1 MIAIVMILKIPGMP
15 ITKYFLDSKN
25 IPAILLD
32 FLLIIYKTLMSILQ
46 YLPNKEYFKK
56 KVWILYNVGAPFTKI
71 ILWVDNHNI
80 EHHSQCELWHR
91 KIRQSVSQWYR
102 RFDSVVSRIRSKT
115 DIFVSA
121 SWIKTI
127 LQYILQI
134 IK

>member
-56 KVWILYNVGAPFTKI
+56 KV
-71 ILWVDNHNI
+71 
-80 EHHSQCELWHR
+80 
-91 KIRQSVSQWYR
+91 
-102 RFDSVVSRIRSKT
+102 
-115 DIFVSA
+115 
-121 SWIKTI
+121 
-127 LQYILQI
+127 
-134 IK
+134 

>member
-1 MIAIVMILKIPGMP
+1 MIVIVMISKIPGMSV
-15 ITKYFLDSKN
+15 TKYFLDSKN

-46 YLPNKEYFKK
+46 YLPNKESFKK
-56 KVWILYNVGAPFTKI
+56 KVWILYNVGVPFAKI

-80 EHHSQCELWHR
+80 EHHSQYELWHR
-91 KIRQSVSQWYR
+91 KIRQSVLNNIE
-102 RFDSVVSRIRSKT
+102 DLIVSFRIRSNT
-115 DIFVSA
+115 DIFISV